1 MKSFFVRL
9 VVLTLTMYLLPLADY
24 VVSWF
29 GDLVS
34 VAHAATCSV
43 SSLCG
48 SRGAKDTT
56 ASTVSE
62 GKIITCI
69 VGDNKYQDKRCN
81 GSAGVLITPIYTTTG
96 KVTGMEG
103 RAYEYM
109 EIDES
114 DLSSN
119 ITPCNG

>member
-1 MKSFFVRL
+1 MKRFFVRL

-81 GSAGVLITPIYTTTG
+81 GSAGVLITPIYTGTG
-96 KVTGMEG
+96 VAVGKT
-103 RAYEYM
+103 YEYM
-109 EIDES
+109 KIDES

-119 ITPCNG
+119 ITPCNGNG

>member
-1 MKSFFVRL
+1 MKRFFVRL

-96 KVTGMEG
+96 EPVSKT
-103 RAYEYM
+103 YEYM

-114 DLSSN
+114 DLSGN
-119 ITPCNG
+119 IKKCNR

>member
-1 MKSFFVRL
+1 MKRFFVRL

-48 SRGAKDTT
+48 SLGAKDTT

-69 VGDNKYQDKRCN
+69 VGNQKYQDKRCN
-81 GSAGVLITPIYTTTG
+81 GSAGVLITPIYTKTVDKG
-96 KVTGMEG
+96 KGF
-103 RAYEYM
+103 EYM

-114 DLSSN
+114 YFSN
-119 ITPCNG
+119 GIPECSG